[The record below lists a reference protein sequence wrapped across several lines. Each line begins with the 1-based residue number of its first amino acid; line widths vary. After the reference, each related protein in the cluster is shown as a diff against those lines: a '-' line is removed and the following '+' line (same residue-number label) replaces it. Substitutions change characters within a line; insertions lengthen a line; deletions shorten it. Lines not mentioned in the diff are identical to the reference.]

1 MNDLILDKQKG
12 IKQLQ
17 NDIKLNELD
26 YEAKKKKKKKN
37 GKNDNFSKISLPI
50 IFFKKY
56 THRSSINRRC

>member
-26 YEAKKKKKKKN
+26 YEAKKKNKKKPEKMI
-37 GKNDNFSKISLPI
+37 ISVKFHCP
-50 IFFKKY
+50 
-56 THRSSINRRC
+56 

>member
-26 YEAKKKKKKKN
+26 YEAKKKKKKK
-37 GKNDNFSKISLPI
+37 KRKKI
-50 IFFKKY
+50 
-56 THRSSINRRC
+56 

>member
-26 YEAKKKKKKKN
+26 YEAKKNKKKKKTE
-37 GKNDNFSKISLPI
+37 KMIISVKFHCP
-50 IFFKKY
+50 
-56 THRSSINRRC
+56 

>member
-26 YEAKKKKKKKN
+26 YEAKKKKQKKT

>member
-1 MNDLILDKQKG
+1 MNDLILDRQKG

-26 YEAKKKKKKKN
+26 YEAKKNNKKN